1 MENSSKPSLPISESP
16 DKAEQSHPVRLK
28 DIAKLA
34 GVHVASVSAVLSPTK
49 GSSIRISPKTAER
62 IRELAERL
70 NYRPHFHAQI
80 MRKGKTGL
88 IGLIEF
94 ARSEIHSKRTQDL
107 AEAIRKVGYDV
118 LISSVIWHNTVN
130 EKSGLRSAIDFIL
143 NARVEGAVLIAPT
156 HHTPLSLV
164 EELQKAGIPSV
175 VFNGISFPNFPQV
188 RSDVFQGMQD
198 LTTHLLHSGHR
209 KLLLTAGWGADDK
222 GDRTS
227 WTTRERVLGFQTA
240 IEQRG
245 GKVVHEL
252 QPWLHSFETDSITG
266 IPQIEPSSRDLI
278 AETVK
283 GYQATRKILQMPK
296 LPDVLI
302 CGNDRW
308 AMGALRACHEKGLQ
322 VPVDIAV
329 TGFAGEHD
337 MQFLSPS
344 LTTVDTLSNSSGA
357 VAVELLLKIIKK
369 KVPIQDDTIIKTPCD
384 LIIRESC
391 ACHKPSRV

>member
-1 MENSSKPSLPISESP
+1 MAISSNDSSP
-16 DKAEQSHPVRLK
+16 APEPTDPAEQNRPVRLK

-49 GSSIRISPKTAER
+49 GSSIRISPQTAER

-94 ARSEIHSKRTQDL
+94 SRSEIHSKRTQDL
-107 AEAIRKVGYDV
+107 AEAIRKIGYDV
-118 LISSVIWHNTVN
+118 LISSVIWHNMIS

-143 NARVEGAVLIAPT
+143 NARVEGAILIAPT
-156 HHTPLSLV
+156 GHTPLSLV
-164 EELQKAGIPSV
+164 EELHKAGIPSV
-175 VFNGISFPNFPQV
+175 VFNGISFPHFPQV
-188 RSDVFQGMQD
+188 RSDVFQGMKD
-198 LTTHLLHSGHR
+198 LTTHVLRNGHR
-209 KLLLTAGWGADDK
+209 KLLLTAGWGAEDK
-222 GDRTS
+222 GERTS
-227 WTTRERVLGFQTA
+227 WTTLERIHGFQAA
-240 IEQRG
+240 IEQMG
-245 GKVVHEL
+245 GKVFHDP
-252 QPWLHSFETDSITG
+252 QSWLHNLESDPDGITG
-266 IPQIEPSSRDLI
+266 TPLIEPFSHILL

-283 GYQATRKILQMPK
+283 GYQATRRILQMPR
-296 LPDVLI
+296 LPDALI

-308 AMGALRACHEKGLQ
+308 AMGALRACYEKGLQ
-322 VPVDIAV
+322 VPGDIAV

-344 LTTVDTLSNSSGA
+344 LTTADTLSNSSGT
-357 VAVELLLKIIKK
+357 VAVDLLLNIIKK
-369 KVPIQDDTIIKTPCD
+369 KRPLRDDTIIKTPCD

-391 ACHKPSRV
+391 TCP